1 MLMIS
6 HKISNFLI
14 KIYSNPMKSQKSTGQ
29 LPPFDGKTA
38 ANLAGARSCARM
50 RLERTRRFG
59 FASGAG
65 VGTPAPG
72 HWRRM
77 EKRI

>member
-1 MLMIS
+1 
-6 HKISNFLI
+6 
-14 KIYSNPMKSQKSTGQ
+14 MKSQKSTGQ

-65 VGTPAPG
+65 VGNSSTWALAQNG
-72 HWRRM
+72 KEDQTINLRF
-77 EKRI
+77 KS